1 MSTPCAPEEYPL
13 ITAAAK
19 AAQAQRDSPIRAHRC
34 HICAGTGLT
43 PGHICTGTGPPRVH
57 MCTGTGP
64 IPCHICAGTGPA
76 LIATWQRRTRTV
88 PQPLRAASPRPA
100 LPQWRSAAAV
110 NGHSTASRG
119 PPKRYSRRTPG
130 VPQGVIKECCKGSP
144 IGYYSGVL
152 RWGATGIGTAG
163 HHSCWPLP
171 LRCGGAPTETRS
183 LGRVRRAR
191 FSGKDCVAVRRAE
204 HSGTS

>member
-1 MSTPCAPEEYPL
+1 MCTWRVPADYRRCQSG
-13 ITAAAK
+13 K
-19 AAQAQRDSPIRAHRC
+19 AQCDSPIRAHRC

-43 PGHICTGTGPPRVH
+43 PRPHLHRDCAFRRH
-57 MCTGTGP
+57 L
-64 IPCHICAGTGPA
+64 CAGTGPA
-76 LIATWQRRTRTV
+76 LIATWQRCTRTV
-88 PQPLRAASPRPA
+88 QQPPLPAASPRPA
-100 LPQWRSAAAV
+100 LPQWRSVAAV
-110 NGHSTASRG
+110 NGHSTVTRG
-119 PPKRYSRRTPG
+119 PPKSYSRRTPGVLQAYSRRTPG

-183 LGRVRRAR
+183 LGRVRRAGI
-191 FSGKDCVAVRRAE
+191 SGKDCVAVRRAE